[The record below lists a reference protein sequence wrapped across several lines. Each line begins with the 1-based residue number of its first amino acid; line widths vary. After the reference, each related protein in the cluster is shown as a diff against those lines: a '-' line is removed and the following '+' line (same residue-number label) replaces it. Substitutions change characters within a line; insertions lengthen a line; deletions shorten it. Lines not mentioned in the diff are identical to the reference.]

1 MSDAKFNLRSAKAS
15 KKKNKKNKELPGYID
30 MHPENVADRPA

>member
-15 KKKNKKNKELPGYID
+15 KKNKKNKELPGYID